1 LQQVFETATQMT
13 NKSIFSVLA
22 IATLLTACNYQKNN
36 KAEQKDL
43 REGDEY
49 VYGVHPD
56 SAARQT
62 KNKYPAKPENE
73 ARAAKIREKL
83 ASQ

>member
-1 LQQVFETATQMT
+1 MT
-13 NKSIFSVLA
+13 RKNSFTLA
-22 IATLLTACNYQKNN
+22 LVCASALALTACDYQKNN
-36 KAEQKDL
+36 TIGQKDY
-43 REGDEY
+43 RAGDEY

-62 KNKYPAKPENE
+62 KNKYTEKPENE

-83 ASQ
+83 FGQTNPSGN